1 MKTLILSANASTH
14 TCWRHIAMHLNRPLT
29 FTHLTQAA
37 IYAQLPRALK
47 DLPDSKAYRTSLSG
61 EGQAPKPATK
71 PATRVKRKSSP
82 SACQPP
88 VHARIH
94 TQHARTH
101 ACTHSLTTQ
110 RQPNRLRLRSEFVG
124 GLLLQPK
131 RPWTCGAGPLMPM
144 QRGLTCTTGSRVASP
159 LTSAPSTPIARLC
172 LSISSTSAVKCSL
185 PPSRLLRLP
194 NELK

>member
-1 MKTLILSANASTH
+1 
-14 TCWRHIAMHLNRPLT
+14 MHLNRPLT

-82 SACQPP
+82 SSPVSPP
-88 VHARIH
+88 FTLAH
-94 TQHARTH
+94 TRNTRARTH
-101 ACTHSLTTQ
+101 ARTHSLTTQ
-110 RQPNRLRLRSEFVG
+110 RQPYRLRLRSEFVG

-185 PPSRLLRLP
+185 PPSCLLRLP